1 VDQSTFV
8 TRIANRLNI
17 DSSDPLY
24 ASLGDFVDEALH
36 YLETSSAEGY
46 PWYRQTVTLT
56 TTANDRDYAF
66 SELAALT
73 TGTVGVSRI
82 NDVSVLY
89 QTNQWIPLDLI
100 NPETADMTYGDT
112 RTGIPEAWYA
122 EGQTLYLYPTPNA
135 AYSTRVRVNVV
146 EADLGASTSSPV
158 LPVVFHQAVIDA
170 ALLVCYQ
177 QLQDVQRMD
186 IQERKVEKWVDR
198 MKRYG
203 TEYARAP
210 KVTVRDPLNI

>member
-17 DSSDPLY
+17 DSNDPMY
-24 ASLGDFVDEALH
+24 ASLDEYVNEGLH

-46 PWYRQTVTLT
+46 PWYRQTVPLTLT
-56 TTANDRDYAF
+56 ANQRDYSFATIG
-66 SELAALT
+66 ALT
-73 TGTVGVSRI
+73 SNTVSVSRI

-89 QTNQWIPLDLI
+89 QSDQWIPLDLI
-100 NPETADMTYGDT
+100 NPETADMTYGNT
-112 RTGIPEAWYA
+112 GTGIPEAWYA
-122 EGQTLYLYPTPNA
+122 EGQTLFVYPSPNS
-135 AYSTRVRVNVV
+135 AYSTRVRVNTV
-146 EADLGASTSSPV
+146 EADLGGEGSSPV
-158 LPVVFHQAVIDA
+158 LPIVFHQAVIDA

-186 IQERKVEKWVDR
+186 IQERKVEKWIER

-203 TEYARAP
+203 GEYARAP
-210 KVTVRDPLNI
+210 KVTVRDPLLA